1 MSLQENLAALP
12 SLAIK
17 DKNFVNHYLTFRQQ
31 RSDRITDADSAAVMG
46 ELLALISRKSL
57 KPGMTA
63 DKALSKF
70 IEACT
75 QRFHK
80 KLADPE
86 FEELLQYMYFDDE
99 TRGLYQISPE
109 FLLLKGKA
117 GGASNTRHVAD
128 ALGNML
134 IESGLQGS
142 VRLQNINFLEAEL
155 QQEFQSFVTEQQPTS
170 NVSSYL
176 PYMTKVFSGD
186 FVFLCQYPGY
196 LMQNM
201 KAFIGL
207 YNFLY
212 SAQLALNIRSWKSEP
227 VSKPLYFILDTE
239 RASTE
244 RTHVKKALPELS
256 ARIEDLFPM
265 LSALEYLN
273 QSDSKA
279 AHRYPFWMY
288 YQYLDALP
296 EPEKSEQ
303 LKQLQNFVSQYREK
317 RKRPAWAETIDTVE
331 EAIKAIAGTAQE
343 IFSVARS
350 NQQTVNRKVVSAFEN
365 EIARHFIQ
373 NRKRGGRVLIIN
385 QDYLLLLTNL
395 TIGGNSR
402 IQFQKLLEGFKSR
415 GVWFDQQSEQAL
427 IEFYERVGNLE
438 RMSDSGD
445 AVYVRKTI

>member
-1 MSLQENLAALP
+1 MSLQDNLAAIP

-17 DKNFVNHYLTFRQQ
+17 EKNSVNYYLTFRSH
-31 RSDRITDADSAAVMG
+31 RGKEADYAAVMG
-46 ELLALISRKSL
+46 ELLAIISKRTL
-57 KPGMTA
+57 KPGLTT
-63 DKALSKF
+63 DKALKKF

-75 QRFHK
+75 QNFHE

-86 FEELLQYMYFDDE
+86 FEELLQHMYFDDE
-99 TRGLYQISPE
+99 ARGLYQVSPE
-109 FLLLKGKA
+109 FLLLKGKT

-128 ALGNML
+128 SLGNML

-142 VRLQNINFLEAEL
+142 VQLQNINFLEAEL
-155 QQEFQSFVTEQQPTS
+155 QKEFQSFVTEQQPSS

-176 PYMTKVFSGD
+176 PYMTKVFSED
-186 FVFLCQYPGY
+186 LAFLCQYPSY

-244 RTHVKKALPELS
+244 RTHVRKALPELS
-256 ARIEDLFPM
+256 ARVEDLFPM

-273 QSDSKA
+273 QPDSKT
-279 AHRYPFWMY
+279 AHRYPFWRY
-288 YQYLDALP
+288 YQYLDGLP
-296 EPEKSEQ
+296 ESEKPEQ
-303 LKQLQNFVSQYREK
+303 LKQLQNFVRQYREK
-317 RKRPAWAETIDTVE
+317 RKRPVWPETIDTAE
-331 EAIKAIAGTAQE
+331 AAIKAITVTAKE
-343 IFSVARS
+343 IFSVAKS
-350 NQQTVNRKVVSAFEN
+350 NPQDVNKRVVSVFEH

-395 TIGGNSR
+395 AVGGNSR
-402 IQFQKLLEGFKSR
+402 IQFQKLLDCFKSR

-427 IEFYERVGNLE
+427 IEFYERVGNIE